1 MAWVLIALLIVTTV
15 SSGVVLKRAS
25 AGNFTKPVGRMYK
38 KQYSR
43 RGFLTQGVMV
53 TGAAVLVY
61 SGLDESFDD
70 WHTNSVR
77 SNSTDKVSGIF
88 NHFGERKW
96 FFAWAGMTVV
106 DVLLSSTPLSR
117 WGRKTCESIIVGLPM
132 LWGTQSLLG
141 ASRPLET
148 GSPKYHPF
156 NDDNSASGHT
166 FMAAVP
172 MLTLAKSSAPTP
184 AKIAGY
190 LGSLP
195 VGWARMNDRK
205 HYLSQVL
212 LGYGMAW
219 NAVTLQE
226 SSNRSE
232 IHQKN

>member
-1 MAWVLIALLIVTTV
+1 MSWVIIVLMVVAAV
-15 SSGVVLKRAS
+15 SSGLTLKRAA
-25 AGNFTKPVGRMYK
+25 AGNFRKPVGRMYK

-43 RGFLTQGVMV
+43 RGFLTQGIMV

-61 SGLDESFDD
+61 SGVDEAVDS
-70 WHTNSVR
+70 WHTKSVR
-77 SNSTDKVSGIF
+77 SDSTDSAANF
-88 NHFGERKW
+88 LNHIGERKW
-96 FFAWAGMTVV
+96 FFAWAGLAAT
-106 DVLLSSTPLSR
+106 DVLLASTPLSR
-117 WGRKTCESIIVGLPM
+117 WGRKTCESVIVGLPM
-132 LWGTQSLLG
+132 LWGTQYLLG
-141 ASRPLET
+141 ASRPKET
-148 GSPKYHPF
+148 GSPKYDPF

-166 FMAAVP
+166 FMAAIP
-172 MLTLAKSSAPTP
+172 MLTLAKSQAPAP

-226 SSNRSE
+226 SSNHSE
-232 IHQKN
+232 NHLQS